1 MPFGLTRSRLFGDIA
16 LVAFLLCQL
25 LDGALTYVGIVNFGA
40 HIESNP
46 LMLSFMGAIGHGP
59 ALATAKVTAGVL
71 GILLHLR
78 QVHGVL
84 AALTG
89 VYFMVAIV
97 PWTLLLLFF

>member
-1 MPFGLTRSRLFGDIA
+1 MPGGRTRSRLFGDMA

-46 LMLSFMGAIGHGP
+46 LMLSFMSTVGHGP
-59 ALATAKVTAGVL
+59 ALATAKIGAGML

-78 QVHGVL
+78 QVHVVL

-89 VYFMVAIV
+89 VYFMAAIL
-97 PWTLLLLFF
+97 PWALLLLFF